1 MMQSWVACMKLN
13 DAMGFTKEKDEK
25 PSKPKKTVH
34 E

>member
-1 MMQSWVACMKLN
+1 MKLN
-13 DAMGFTKEKDEK
+13 DAMGFTKENDEK